1 MRKDENSQMR
11 LVSTISLLLHVKI
24 CPQRKQLNVIHSQA
38 SHDNV
43 QMTTDTE
50 KKPTHVR
57 VKVRG
62 EHVRVLN
69 NMP

>member
-11 LVSTISLLLHVKI
+11 LVSTISLLLHVKT
-24 CPQRKQLNVIHSQA
+24 CPQCKQLNVIHSQA

-43 QMTTDTE
+43 QMTTDIE

-62 EHVRVLN
+62 EHVGVLN